1 MSSRFGQQK
10 LAMPM
15 MANISQ
21 SKYDGNQDDHHSSE
35 KYAADALLKKSNAT
49 RFKAVV
55 IASPNN
61 PMNLNEL
68 ADLMDLHVFIFLS
81 AR

>member
-1 MSSRFGQQK
+1 MSSRFGQQQ

-21 SKYDGNQDDHHSSE
+21 SKYAGNQADHHSSE
-35 KYAADALLKKSNAT
+35 KNAADALLKKSNAT
-49 RFKAVV
+49 RFRAMV
-55 IASPNN
+55 IASPNS

-68 ADLMDLHVFIFLS
+68 ADLIDLHVFIFLS